1 MTNISTAHTA
11 AKYTINSVAEFL
23 CPPGEPVV
31 DLTEYRC
38 SRVVERLVKRRHGQD
53 IHVIG
58 STLGELRKFWNHVGY
73 KADKD
78 ITEPEEVSRTIV
90 DIDYK
95 SHGNFADNDHADVEG
110 DAELNEN
117 SKPKD
122 WYDDFQITSKK
133 ARDDQKSKSYNVQT
147 TRSTGFQI
155 GGNAGLEATSA
166 FFNLAGGGVK
176 PSLGL
181 NASFQEHDSTV
192 ESEGGSRDTK
202 LSQAYEI
209 VDTLKVPP
217 KKRIE
222 AKIITWAVTYQAD
235 TTLRFAV
242 DADIVLP
249 VRYRNHLSR
258 VLGGFF
264 VSTAYIPT
272 REIFEEEND
281 FMLTDRNVVTF
292 TREGNVSYIGERV
305 EIKKNK
311 TDL

>member
-1 MTNISTAHTA
+1 MSTARPAAVA
-11 AKYTINSVAEFL
+11 AKSINSVAHFL

-31 DLTEYRC
+31 DLTKYRC
-38 SRVVERLVKRRHGQD
+38 SRVVERLVKRRHGEN

-58 STLGELRKFWNHVGY
+58 STLDELRKFWNHVGY

-78 ITEPEEVSRTIV
+78 IAEPEEVSRTIV

-95 SHGNFADNDHADVEG
+95 SHGNFAEEDHVGVEG
-110 DAELNEN
+110 ELNEN
-117 SKPKD
+117 GKPKD

-147 TRSTGFQI
+147 THSTGFQI
-155 GGNAGLEATSA
+155 GGSAGLEANSA

-176 PSLGL
+176 PNLGL
-181 NASFQEHDSTV
+181 NASFQQQDATV

-235 TTLRFAV
+235 TTLRFSV

-258 VLGGFF
+258 VLGGFY
-264 VSTAYIPT
+264 VSTAYVPA
-272 REIFEEEND
+272 REIFEQETD
-281 FMLTDRNVVTF
+281 SKLTDKNMVTF